1 MVQTAPLKGE
11 RVSLPD
17 DLDAIFDEYYSQ
29 GWTDGLP
36 IVPPTEARVRAMLQ
50 YADRDPN
57 EVFSYMAPS
66 LWETTIERIAVN
78 CVMAGC
84 KPEYFP
90 VVLAALQAME
100 HKQFNL
106 MGIQATT
113 HPCGAM
119 VFLSGPIAKELN
131 VNAGSGCLGPGWRAN
146 ATIGRALRLV
156 MLNCGGATPGPVDKA
171 THGQPGKFS
180 YCFAENEDE
189 SPWEPFR
196 VEHGYPKDV
205 TTVTVGAMENP
216 HNINDHVS
224 NHAEGVL
231 ITACDSI
238 ATMGSN
244 QTYTLNSDFFVCFGP
259 EHATIIA
266 KDGFSKEDVR
276 RYIYENARLPM
287 YKRQK
292 GGMWSMLPMPK
303 WFSTVDDHALVPVV
317 TDMKDIHIIMAGGAG
332 KHSCWMS
339 SVGISRS
346 VTVPIAK
353 KDGTPVKSIKELA
366 RR

>member
-1 MVQTAPLKGE
+1 MTLKGD
-11 RVSLPD
+11 RVTLPD
-17 DLDAIFDEYYSQ
+17 SFDAIYEEYCDR

-36 IVPPTEARVRAMLQ
+36 IVPPTEERVRAMLR
-50 YADRDPN
+50 YTDREPG
-57 EVFSYMAPS
+57 EVFSYMAPA
-66 LWETTIERIAVN
+66 LWETTVERIAVN

-100 HKQFNL
+100 DKQFNL
-106 MGIQATT
+106 MGMQATT

-119 VFLSGPIAKELN
+119 LLVNGPIAKELN
-131 VNAGSGCLGPGWRAN
+131 INAGSGAMGPCWRAN

-171 THGQPGKFS
+171 TQGQPGKFS

-189 SPWEPFR
+189 SPWEPYH
-196 VEHGYPKDV
+196 VEKGYPRDV
-205 TTVTVGAMENP
+205 STVTVGAMENP

-224 NHAEGVL
+224 SHAEGVL

-238 ATMGSN
+238 PTMGSN
-244 QTYTLNSDFFVCFGP
+244 QTYTLTSDFFVAFGP
-259 EHATIIA
+259 EHAAIVANGGYTK
-266 KDGFSKEDVR
+266 KDVQQ
-276 RYIYENARLPM
+276 YIYENARIEA
-287 YKRQK
+287 YKRRQ

-303 WFSTVDDHALVPVV
+303 WFSTVDDHALLPIVYTP
-317 TDMKDIHIIMAGGAG
+317 DDIHVIVVGGAG

-339 SVGISRS
+339 SVGISRT
-346 VTVPIAK
+346 VTMPIAR
-353 KDGTPVKSIKELA
+353 KDGTPLKSVQELV
-366 RR
+366 RP